1 LEIGNVFDDGLLIV
15 GTDVDDCQNHLRSV
29 GDFDWL
35 VMGVL
40 V

>member
-1 LEIGNVFDDGLLIV
+1 MIGTDFDEDLLIV

-29 GDFDWL
+29 GDCDWL

>member
-1 LEIGNVFDDGLLIV
+1 MIENVFDGDWLIV
-15 GTDVDDCQNHLRSV
+15 GTDVDDGDNHLRIE

-35 VMGVL
+35 VMGAL